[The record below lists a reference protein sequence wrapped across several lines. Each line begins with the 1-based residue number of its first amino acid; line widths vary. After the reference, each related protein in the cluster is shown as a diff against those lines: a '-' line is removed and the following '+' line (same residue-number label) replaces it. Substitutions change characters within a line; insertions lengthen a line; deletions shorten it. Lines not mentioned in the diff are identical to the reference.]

1 MQASHSH
8 TSFTVSS
15 LDRSVVF
22 YRDALGFA
30 VERTFEAEGDR
41 ISRIVAMP
49 GAHLK
54 IALLALGNF
63 RLELIQYIS
72 PPGKRLD
79 LSSNNTGASH
89 IAFFVE
95 DIQAAYQELKAKGVQ
110 FRSLPTSADDTRPLV
125 AYFSDPDGITLEL
138 QQRPRG

>member
-1 MQASHSH
+1 MQATHSH
-8 TSFTVSS
+8 TSFTVSD
-15 LDRSVVF
+15 LDRSVAF

-41 ISRIVAMP
+41 ISRITGMP

-54 IALLALGNF
+54 IALLVLGSF
-63 RLELIQYIS
+63 RLELIQYLS
-72 PPGKRLD
+72 PPGKKLD
-79 LSSNNTGASH
+79 LSTNNTGASH
-89 IAFFVE
+89 IGFYVE
-95 DIQAAYQELKAKGVQ
+95 DIQAAYNKLKAQGIQ

-138 QQRPRG
+138 QQRPKS